1 MMAIKI
7 AGALLAAPAG
17 WLLLGQPMM
26 LIQHLGLVLLA
37 LPVVVLPAV
46 LLDRRGS

>member
-7 AGALLAAPAG
+7 AGALLATPAG

-37 LPVVVLPAV
+37 LPVVVLPAA